1 MTGARVRSRI
11 AQTSGSSAFS
21 TATPSAG
28 SASTSSPLAWA
39 IAAWPP
45 NSPTWAWPTL
55 STTPTRGGA
64 MSHR

>member
-1 MTGARVRSRI
+1 MRSRM
-11 AQTSGSSAFS
+11 AQTSGSAALS

-39 IAAWPP
+39 IAACPP
-45 NSPTWAWPTL
+45 NSPTWACPTL
-55 STTPTRGGA
+55 STTPTVGGA